1 MWRIL
6 KRAVGGLVSGAGLV
20 FLLFLGL
27 CFTPY
32 PWRTYAWMARDPH
45 VLAQEPEVIVMLGGG
60 GIPSESGLMRS
71 YVLAQAARRYPNAM
85 VAVAMPDTNDLSCIR
100 MKEELV
106 MRGIKPDR
114 MVWEDQ
120 GRNTREQALRLH
132 AMLYAD
138 GMTPPVLLITSPN
151 HMKRSLLTFRKA
163 GFHDI
168 AGLAE
173 FGESLTA
180 DMHYERE
187 DLGGRPA
194 LPLPDIGRSYTF
206 RYAFWNN
213 LSYQMRVLNELAA
226 LTYYRFMGWI

>member
-1 MWRIL
+1 MHRFLLRWVTRVL
-6 KRAVGGLVSGAGLV
+6 AVAGAV
-20 FLLFLGL
+20 FLIFLGL

-32 PWRTYAWMARDPH
+32 PWRAYAWMARDPH
-45 VLAQEPEVIVMLGGG
+45 VLGQEPEVLVMLGGG

-71 YVLAQAARRYPNAM
+71 YVLAQAARRHPNAL

-106 MRGIKPDR
+106 MRGVQPDR
-114 MVWEDQ
+114 IVWEDQ
-120 GRNTREQALRLH
+120 GRNTREQAVRLH
-132 AMLYAD
+132 EMLYAD
-138 GMTPPVLLITSPN
+138 GMEPSVLLITSPN

-163 GFHDI
+163 GFQNI
-168 AGLAE
+168 GGLAE

-187 DLGGRPA
+187 DMGGAPA
-194 LPLPDIGRSYTF
+194 LPLPEIGRSYTF

-213 LSYQMRVLNELAA
+213 LAYQMRVLNEFAA
-226 LTYYRFMGWI
+226 LAYYRLMGWI